1 MDTLFCQLQE
11 GFDLGLEAFFLV
23 LPIKSSFFL
32 HKNKGHFSKCNVRK
46 KIRKR
51 KKVSSWLTSNS
62 ETEQSNQSNEG

>member
-23 LPIKSSFFL
+23 LPIKSSFFDIKTRVIL
-32 HKNKGHFSKCNVRK
+32 VSVMLEK

-62 ETEQSNQSNEG
+62 ETEKSNQLNEG